1 VLLPSRL
8 RQALESLLP
17 AKYYLGCRAR
27 WRWCVR
33 IQREGF
39 FTAFRRWHLWSKI
52 LNTPP
57 VYTDPIERGC
67 DLAVHM
73 MCYRL
78 DYLSAIWA
86 LKSFYYQSQK
96 TYPLVIHIQGEST
109 PILEDRLRTHFPNA
123 RFIFQTE
130 ADQVVESFLS
140 ERNCHKLLSFR
151 KAIPTVQKLTDF
163 LIMAKSRR
171 ILIVDADVLFFQC
184 PDELLQ
190 SDGSDEVFL
199 AQRDF
204 MSAYTIPPSRG
215 MAEFDIDLQP
225 EINVGIMRL
234 APDMIDLAR
243 CEQYL
248 AHPEFAQ
255 LEGHT
260 EQTLWA
266 LEASRRRAVAYLPPS
281 YDISENGHPNYSTLK
296 ARHFAGLSRPLLTR
310 EGIPC
315 LIKRGF
321 LEALN
326 RSSPP
331 FKTELVPED
340 RVAGHSMDSPAE
352 PP

>member
-1 VLLPSRL
+1 MLVSSRL
-8 RQALESLLP
+8 RQTLESLLP

-27 WRWCVR
+27 WRWFVR

-39 FTAFRRWHLWSKI
+39 FAAFRRWQLWSRI
-52 LNTPP
+52 LETPP

-67 DLAVHM
+67 DLAVHI
-73 MCYRL
+73 MCYQA
-78 DYLSAIWA
+78 DYLCAIWA
-86 LKSFYYQSQK
+86 LKSFYYHSQK
-96 TYPLVIHIQGEST
+96 TYPLVIHVQGESR
-109 PILEDRLRTHFPNA
+109 PILKDRLRKHFPNA
-123 RFIFQTE
+123 RFIFQPE
-130 ADQVVESFLS
+130 ADQVVKSFLG
-140 ERNCHKLLSFR
+140 ERNCHKLLTFR
-151 KAIPTVQKLTDF
+151 RALPTVQKLTDF

-171 ILIVDADVLFFQC
+171 IIIIDADVLFFRC
-184 PDELLQ
+184 PDELLE

-215 MAEFDIDLQP
+215 MAEFGIDLQP

-234 APDMIDLAR
+234 PLDMIDLVR

-266 LEASRRRAVAYLPPS
+266 LEASRRKAVAYLPPS
-281 YDISENGHPNYSTLK
+281 FDISEDGHPDYATLK
-296 ARHFAGLSRPLLTR
+296 ARHFSGLSRPLLTH
-310 EGIPC
+310 EGIPY
-315 LIKRGF
+315 LLQRGF
-321 LEALN
+321 LEAL

-331 FKTELVPED
+331 VRPELVSED
-340 RVAGHSMDSPAE
+340 KAAGHSMDSPAGI
-352 PP
+352 P